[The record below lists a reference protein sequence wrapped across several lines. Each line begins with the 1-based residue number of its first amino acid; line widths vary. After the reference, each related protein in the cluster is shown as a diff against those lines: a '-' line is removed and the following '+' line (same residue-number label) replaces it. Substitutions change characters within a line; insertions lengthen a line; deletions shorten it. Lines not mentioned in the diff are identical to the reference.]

1 MTTGVNILNTLCD
14 IERCYLLSDTV
25 GKKRILNMLLQNSTL
40 KGGNID
46 YTYKKPFNIF
56 AKGLNHLVNLNLL
69 EEFRTYLYE
78 QKGKIA
84 G

>member
-1 MTTGVNILNTLCD
+1 
-14 IERCYLLSDTV
+14 
-25 GKKRILNMLLQNSTL
+25 MLLQNSTL

-56 AKGLNHLVNLNLL
+56 AKGLNYLVNLNLL

-78 QKGKIA
+78 QNGKIEE
-84 G
+84 

>member
-1 MTTGVNILNTLCD
+1 MTRGVNILNTLCD
-14 IERCYLLSDTV
+14 IERCYLLSDIG

-56 AKGLNHLVNLNLL
+56 AKGLNYLVNLNLL

-78 QKGKIA
+78 QNGKIEE
-84 G
+84 